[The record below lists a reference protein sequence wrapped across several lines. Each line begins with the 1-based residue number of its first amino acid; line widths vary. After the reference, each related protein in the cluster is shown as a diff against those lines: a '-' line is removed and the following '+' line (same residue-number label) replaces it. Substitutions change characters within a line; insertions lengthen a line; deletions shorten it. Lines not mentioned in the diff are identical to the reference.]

1 MVGLAETT
9 GIDLK
14 NWIRNSKILGIALAL
29 LPELFFGVEET
40 AVGEATVLN
49 DVIGIEFVELGC
61 TVLGGRIRV
70 AVSEADKVEV
80 KLETA
85 IDVWVV
91 VMKNSEVIVEGC
103 TVSVVRLRVSDNGQS
118 LVLILCA
125 VMQLLHSE

>member
-1 MVGLAETT
+1 MLAEMA

-14 NWIRNSKILGIALAL
+14 NWTRNSKMLGIALAL
-29 LPELFFGVEET
+29 LPELFFGVGET

-49 DVIGIEFVELGC
+49 DVIGVELAELGC
-61 TVLGGRIRV
+61 TVLGGRIGV
-70 AVSEADKVEV
+70 AVLEADKVEV

-91 VMKNSEVIVEGC
+91 VTKTSEVIVEGC